1 EQAET
6 GCRALLLQRAQPLVE
21 RVRTALERLRSGH
34 RGRHVIVSLRFSPTS
49 GQEPPEHDRPQETSA
64 GRDPAARARAEGHP
78 AQGDPEG
85 ARARRPARE
94 RGVQGRQGAPELP
107 AGAHRAAAPA
117 HGGAQH
123 GESRPHPARQG
134 GARLARHRGRRG
146 ERRGDGVRD
155 RGSRGRRSDDRAHLA
170 VLADRKVPARP
181 RGGRHRRG
189 ARARGRA
196 QLRDPQARDDA
207 RPGQGAVAARVTPGA
222 LARIALAGEPEPA
235 LAAVPPRPGVGQILG
250 PEGRNLVLA
259 TTQNLRKWAGAQLGH
274 APKRREGAPARRPRT
289 NLAGIATAVSW
300 IETDGPFRQR
310 LAYERLSASLVPPPK
325 RRDLKPAAFLHLDP
339 NERFP
344 RVSVR
349 GPGEGPLYFLFQ
361 DPPAAEKARDALQ
374 RLIPLRPCDYAFEP
388 DRALPLGLNCL
399 YAQMRS
405 CATPCLERVSE
416 EEYRALAAQAAR
428 WLADPLRRGD
438 AP

>member
-1 EQAET
+1 M
-6 GCRALLLQRAQPLVE
+6 
-21 RVRTALERLRSGH
+21 
-34 RGRHVIVSLRFSPTS
+34 
-49 GQEPPEHDRPQETSA
+49 
-64 GRDPAARARAEGHP
+64 
-78 AQGDPEG
+78 
-85 ARARRPARE
+85 
-94 RGVQGRQGAPELP
+94 
-107 AGAHRAAAPA
+107 
-117 HGGAQH
+117 
-123 GESRPHPARQG
+123 
-134 GARLARHRGRRG
+134 
-146 ERRGDGVRD
+146 
-155 RGSRGRRSDDRAHLA
+155 
-170 VLADRKVPARP
+170 
-181 RGGRHRRG
+181 
-189 ARARGRA
+189 
-196 QLRDPQARDDA
+196 
-207 RPGQGAVAARVTPGA
+207 TPGA

-300 IETDGPFRQR
+300 METDGPFRQR

-349 GPGEGPLYFLFQ
+349 GPGEGPLYGPFR
-361 DPPAAEKARDALQ
+361 DRRAAEKARDALQ

-388 DRALPLGLNCL
+388 DRALPLGLGCL
-399 YAQMRS
+399 YAQVRS
-405 CATPCLERVSE
+405 CAAPCLERVSE
-416 EEYRALAAQAAR
+416 EEYRALAAQAAL

-438 AP
+438 APASVPASLGAAFGRALVVDAGRRSIGLVPVHSGRVLDAAVVETTTDELERAVERLEWPEAGGGEDWPWLTGWLRSPRARAAFVVVPDAMTRAELGPAVTRALAKPSPRPAAGGKIGSTREER